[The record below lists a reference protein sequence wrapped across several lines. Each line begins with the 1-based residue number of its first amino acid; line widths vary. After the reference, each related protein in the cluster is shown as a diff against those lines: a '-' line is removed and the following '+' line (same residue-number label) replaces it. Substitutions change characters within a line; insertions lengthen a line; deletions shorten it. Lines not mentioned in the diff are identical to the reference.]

1 MTPEEKDRDRLRRRF
16 PSAHAR
22 WTADRTVD
30 ELPADAPMSTYVDCW
45 IASYRAAGGKETVY
59 K

>member
-22 WTADRTVD
+22 WAADKVVD
-30 ELPADAPMSTYVDCW
+30 KLPADAPMTTYLDCW
-45 IASYRAAGGKETVY
+45 LAAYKAAGGKDGDQ
-59 K
+59 